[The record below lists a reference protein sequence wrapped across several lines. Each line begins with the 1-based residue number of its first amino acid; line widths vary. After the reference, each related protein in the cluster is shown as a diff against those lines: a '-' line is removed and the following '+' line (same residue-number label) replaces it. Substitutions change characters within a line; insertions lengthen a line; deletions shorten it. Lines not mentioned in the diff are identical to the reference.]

1 MELELQDMMS
11 RETTGQDQMI
21 LMFQLTPLMEE
32 KLSSQIRKRTR
43 IYNMM
48 AKEDQALTMQNTP
61 TTPQYFHLVLDSIQV
76 LEIKI
81 T

>member
-1 MELELQDMMS
+1 MRS
-11 RETTGQDQMI
+11 REMTGQGQMI
-21 LMFQLTPLMEE
+21 LMFHLTPLMEE

-43 IYNMM
+43 IYNMLV
-48 AKEDQALTMQNTP
+48 KEDQVHIMQNTP